1 MHCRESVAFPIDEMH
16 IASKQRYKSDVAS
29 GSFNAKR
36 PGRYPLMSMRHVAK
50 YYERQ
55 LSYSSDALNAMWG
68 IFRSF
73 QE

>member
-36 PGRYPLMSMRHVAK
+36 PGRYPLTSMRHVAK